1 MTSTNQ
7 SRSLGIALVL
17 AASFGYAL
25 QLPLRHLAELQG
37 TSSLQLVFLATLAA
51 SVIILPTLPWCL
63 KNRPPWIGVLVL
75 ACGRGM
81 AISGYFQAL
90 QTLPPSLAVMF
101 FFSGPLLVLLQ
112 TTVFRLEKL
121 TLMQFTSFFI
131 GISGL
136 ALALDSSL
144 NVEELT
150 GVLWALFGGLGLSW
164 EYIAVRVWIPLNKAI
179 SGTLLS
185 IIASSALVMPMAWYF
200 DSAHLPPTL
209 IHWYPVILLS
219 VFALILPTALLLKGI
234 VHAGANTA
242 SLLTLAEPVF
252 TIAIALFF
260 GWDSPT
266 FRTWVGMLLLLSA
279 LGLAAYRK
287 EDSPETSNS

>member
-200 DSAHLPPTL
+200 DSAPPSTNIDTL
-209 IHWYPVILLS
+209 VSSYSAQCVCADTTNSPPAQGHSTRWCQYRLTTHISRTSLYYSHCAILWLGLSHIPYLGWYV
-219 VFALILPTALLLKGI
+219 V
-234 VHAGANTA
+234 
-242 SLLTLAEPVF
+242 
-252 TIAIALFF
+252 IAL
-260 GWDSPT
+260 
-266 FRTWVGMLLLLSA
+266 RLRLSC
-279 LGLAAYRK
+279 LSKGR
-287 EDSPETSNS
+287 